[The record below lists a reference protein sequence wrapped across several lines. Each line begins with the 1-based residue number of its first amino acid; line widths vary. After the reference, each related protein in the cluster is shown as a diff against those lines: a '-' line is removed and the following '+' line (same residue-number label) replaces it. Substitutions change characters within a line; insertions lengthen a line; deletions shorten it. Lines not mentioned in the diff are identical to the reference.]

1 MYYKDMILI
10 LSSYD
15 CDKICPYCIAKI
27 EKLPSTNE
35 DLSKFEKQI
44 NKFILNGD
52 KFKYFVLSGNGE
64 TSKTSISILKKI
76 KYIVESSGIFEDF
89 RIQTSGNLF
98 YDNEAFFLFK
108 NWLIEITRTNV
119 SFIEDHKTLIYQRDY
134 TSTVNFS
141 KSRLRLNHVLLKNNV
156 SFLVDD
162 IKNYFKRYKNINV
175 LALKILDTQPTHEN
189 KQTEWIKANGVS
201 YNDLDYLKTL
211 LDKNFSYIGYE
222 FNNNIWSYEGNI
234 ISLFSN
240 SSYYKDKT
248 PHNLV
253 WYGNKLVY

>member
-1 MYYKDMILI
+1 MYYKDMIMI

-15 CDKICPYCIAKI
+15 CDKNCPYCIAKM
-27 EKLPSTNE
+27 EKLPNTKE
-35 DLSKFEKQI
+35 DLIAFEKQI
-44 NKFILNGD
+44 NKFISNGD

-64 TSKTSISILKKI
+64 TSKTPLPILKEI
-76 KYIVESSGIFEDF
+76 KNIVEASGIFEDL

-98 YDNEAFFLFK
+98 YMNEAFSLFN
-108 NWLIEITRTNV
+108 NWLIEITRTSV
-119 SFIEDHKTLIYQRDY
+119 YFAKEHKILGYKKDY
-134 TSTVNFS
+134 TSTENFNNA
-141 KSRLRLNHVLLKNNV
+141 RLRLNHVLLKDNI

-162 IKNYFKRYKNINV
+162 IKSYFNKYKNIDIM
-175 LALKILDTQPTHEN
+175 ALKILDTQPKYKN
-189 KQTEWIKANGVS
+189 KQNNWIELNGIS
-201 YNDLDYLKTL
+201 YNELDYLKSI

-240 SSYYKDKT
+240 SNYNTDKT

-253 WYGNKLVY
+253 WYGNKLIY